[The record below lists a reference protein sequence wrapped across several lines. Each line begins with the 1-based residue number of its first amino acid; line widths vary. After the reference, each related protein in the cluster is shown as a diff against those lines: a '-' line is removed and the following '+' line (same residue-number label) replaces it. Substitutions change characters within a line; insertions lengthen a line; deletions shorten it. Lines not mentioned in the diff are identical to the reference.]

1 MRLAHVEEDPAAWRV
16 VRTVATCAVAEEPPK
31 RRLLDPGCV
40 PCYHTAHITTVKN
53 FPVQCDDI
61 VSSHG
66 MIWPSENRHIE
77 LSPRG
82 MIFYRLKRWWN
93 MSRFVTILYR
103 LMWWWVIVTQDHH
116 LMGRYQ
122 IVTWDVCEYHHMGWC
137 HIVTKNDINTSHETV
152 NLIWFLRW
160 LSIVSRN
167 DYKSSHETYI
177 ISSHEIIK

>member
-1 MRLAHVEEDPAAWRV
+1 MSTSTQINWSNIIIIIIIIVDLWISTFVLTLKPSMTGA
-16 VRTVATCAVAEEPPK
+16 
-31 RRLLDPGCV
+31 
-40 PCYHTAHITTVKN
+40 CYITTVKN

-66 MIWPSENRHIE
+66 IISPSENRHIE

-103 LMWWWVIVTQDHH
+103 LMWWWVIVTQVHH

-122 IVTWDVCEYHHMGWC
+122 IVTWDVCNIIAWDDV
-137 HIVTKNDINTSHETV
+137 ISSQKNDINTSHETV
-152 NLIWFLRW
+152 NLIWFLR
-160 LSIVSRN
+160 
-167 DYKSSHETYI
+167 
-177 ISSHEIIK
+177 